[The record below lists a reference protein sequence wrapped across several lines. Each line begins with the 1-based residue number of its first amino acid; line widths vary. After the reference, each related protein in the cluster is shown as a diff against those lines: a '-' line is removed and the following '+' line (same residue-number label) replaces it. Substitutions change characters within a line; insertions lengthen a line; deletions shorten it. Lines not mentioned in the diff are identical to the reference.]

1 MDDHVDMGLKETAE
15 SGAKRA
21 QRERDRSGVCREKEG
36 EEKEKEERST
46 PQARGHGEL
55 IENRKALR
63 REWGQSDW
71 GAGCAHTHGEDLRQ
85 WERSSSFSKGSA
97 GEATL
102 KG

>member
-36 EEKEKEERST
+36 EEKEEERST

-55 IENRKALR
+55 IENRKALG
-63 REWGQSDW
+63 RE
-71 GAGCAHTHGEDLRQ
+71 
-85 WERSSSFSKGSA
+85 
-97 GEATL
+97 
-102 KG
+102 